1 MLRSLNDADIYN
13 YFLEGVQYTGRL
25 VPNPTFTGTGPAQPY
40 LNSALI
46 GVIAYAPED
55 CEIAVNLKK
64 SINYLDIVL
73 SFTEPL
79 AEFENLEE
87 LYLTGSEEL
96 ENLVG
101 LASLKKLK
109 HINLKDCK
117 SLRKADEIQGCKSL
131 ETLSIAD
138 CIGLTSLKLN
148 ELTQLNSVDLSQ
160 TIDKPQWYLQVLEL
174 KHLPSLK
181 ELSLL
186 GQSANYNYAGVYYQF
201 IELEELVLDSLEVLE
216 SVDISWAYPLTKLFI
231 SNCPSVHSLK
241 REDLY
246 LSDRNH
252 ETVDLRIKNLPKIN
266 YLCLNNLKFTS
277 TKNICDLK
285 TLEKLDMENC
295 TELKDLKGIG
305 RMTLLKNLNLSGCTS
320 LLNLTGLEKSKS
332 LNIITAKKCSNLTDP
347 SAIRGL
353 NNLVSVDFNGCKK
366 LLPMPQTKLL
376 GGRPDIEDYQ
386 IKLFV
391 SLGEKPPR
399 ELNPI
404 DPAKQKMLNEN
415 FSKMKKLIRSYR
427 LELINQGVE
436 LMITINSPQIFE
448 KFLFGT
454 QIGNDGSLCAGPLF
468 SAPKSSTEREYQQNN
483 LNVGLLKLIQEAP
496 EISIKNAGLNLADCS
511 HLSLSK
517 NANDWEYDDWDG
529 ISIGV
534 YDIAYSTF
542 QNLDFLDK
550 FPNLTSL
557 NLSGE
562 ALQNVDGLAKLTKL
576 TSLDLRDCYSLQ
588 NIDGLAN
595 LTKLTNLELND
606 CKTLQNVDGLAN
618 LTNLAKLNLSN
629 CEVLKNID
637 SLDNCTNLTRLELR
651 CCYALKNVDGLASLT
666 NLTSLD
672 LSIHYEY
679 SSLLENVDSLANL
692 TNLNSLDLTD
702 CKSIK
707 PKPSQWNMSTRK
719 KVASYQE
726 RIKKAM

>member
-1 MLRSLNDADIYN
+1 VLRSLNDADIYN

-73 SFTEPL
+73 SFTDPL

-131 ETLSIAD
+131 KTLSIADCNSLTSLKLNGCKSLKTLSIAD
-138 CIGLTSLKLN
+138 CISLTSLKLN

-266 YLCLNNLKFTS
+266 YLC
-277 TKNICDLK
+277 
-285 TLEKLDMENC
+285 
-295 TELKDLKGIG
+295 
-305 RMTLLKNLNLSGCTS
+305 
-320 LLNLTGLEKSKS
+320 
-332 LNIITAKKCSNLTDP
+332 
-347 SAIRGL
+347 
-353 NNLVSVDFNGCKK
+353 
-366 LLPMPQTKLL
+366 
-376 GGRPDIEDYQ
+376 
-386 IKLFV
+386 
-391 SLGEKPPR
+391 
-399 ELNPI
+399 
-404 DPAKQKMLNEN
+404 
-415 FSKMKKLIRSYR
+415 
-427 LELINQGVE
+427 
-436 LMITINSPQIFE
+436 
-448 KFLFGT
+448 
-454 QIGNDGSLCAGPLF
+454 
-468 SAPKSSTEREYQQNN
+468 
-483 LNVGLLKLIQEAP
+483 
-496 EISIKNAGLNLADCS
+496 
-511 HLSLSK
+511 
-517 NANDWEYDDWDG
+517 
-529 ISIGV
+529 
-534 YDIAYSTF
+534 
-542 QNLDFLDK
+542 
-550 FPNLTSL
+550 
-557 NLSGE
+557 
-562 ALQNVDGLAKLTKL
+562 
-576 TSLDLRDCYSLQ
+576 
-588 NIDGLAN
+588 
-595 LTKLTNLELND
+595 
-606 CKTLQNVDGLAN
+606 
-618 LTNLAKLNLSN
+618 
-629 CEVLKNID
+629 
-637 SLDNCTNLTRLELR
+637 
-651 CCYALKNVDGLASLT
+651 
-666 NLTSLD
+666 
-672 LSIHYEY
+672 
-679 SSLLENVDSLANL
+679 
-692 TNLNSLDLTD
+692 
-702 CKSIK
+702 
-707 PKPSQWNMSTRK
+707 
-719 KVASYQE
+719 
-726 RIKKAM
+726 